1 MVILDLI
8 PLLAQFCPER
18 FFEDH
23 LVAAMRIILS
33 VAREDHMVDTSEV
46 FSSFRSLKGLA
57 LCLHN
62 LGNANAS
69 SLMSWMPQISERLMS
84 SLETL
89 ADVQMHQE
97 TLECCAVLAQCL
109 QEEWKSYAE
118 QLLMPMIR
126 TGVSHSLVNC
136 LKHVRL
142 RTMCVRMHRW
152 VYCRHWKACP
162 NLPLRFTN
170 SY

>member
-8 PLLAQFCPER
+8 PLLAHFCPER

-23 LVAAMRIILS
+23 LVAAMNIILS
-33 VAREDHMVDTSEV
+33 VAREDHVADASEV
-46 FSSFRSLKGLA
+46 LNSFRSLRGLA

-62 LGNANAS
+62 LGNAL
-69 SLMSWMPQISERLMS
+69 SLLKWMPQILERLMS

-89 ADVQMHQE
+89 ADGQMHQE
-97 TLECCAVLAQCL
+97 ALECCAVLAQCL

-126 TGVSHSLVNC
+126 TGVSHSLVHC
-136 LKHVRL
+136 LKHVRF
-142 RTMCVRMHRW
+142 CRMHMRE
-152 VYCRHWKACP
+152 HKGGT
-162 NLPLRFTN
+162 L
-170 SY
+170 